1 MKNRTKNPR
10 SRLGKMRMRYC
21 LTVAGIFL
29 GLCLVLTMT
38 LSMLNLLLD
47 PSPYVRLFS
56 EVFVIIVS
64 LWMTERYITKNMA
77 QFLLQDPSDTDK

>member
-38 LSMLNLLLD
+38 VSMLNLLLD

-56 EVFVIIVS
+56 EVFVVIVS
-64 LWMTERYITKNMA
+64 LWLTERYITKNIT
-77 QFLLQDPSDTDK
+77 QFLLQDQGDTDK

>member
-38 LSMLNLLLD
+38 VSMLNLLLD

-77 QFLLQDPSDTDK
+77 QFLLQDPNDTDK

>member
-1 MKNRTKNPR
+1 MKKRTRNPR

-56 EVFVIIVS
+56 EVSVVIVS
-64 LWMTERYITKNMA
+64 LWLTERYITKNMA
-77 QFLLQDPSDTDK
+77 QFLLQDQGDTDK